1 MINEDEI
8 QEVLYTL
15 GNELS
20 RVYLRSMGNFT
31 DELEVF
37 IDRGDLE
44 GARDHVRDLTLAPL
58 YEDNRSRIERYN
70 LLAFKFG
77 SKLITERPVG
87 SNAQM
92 IPSIVTAATEQTGI
106 MLISL
111 SATIQER
118 LLNKLTELDTA
129 LINESQKAEQDVDP
143 KQRILTQFKQKLVQT
158 ARTSGAALVD
168 TIASLNTTRLV
179 SYGFLNEAA
188 LTGITAYKY
197 NALMDVRTTEI
208 CEHLNN
214 RIFPIVNQ
222 LERLDTELRIT
233 DSDQMRTFAPFPKQ
247 SQIEEFKSL
256 STEELIARGWCY
268 PPMHFNCRS
277 IIEYVEGVIQVAG
290 LEIPTAREGLQ
301 EILTSDEIRALLNMQ
316 GITNTV
322 INLTKGALQAGAT
335 ALAIMESIGISA
347 ETLGLIR
354 AAIEAGLL
362 E

>member
-15 GNELS
+15 GSELS
-20 RVYLRSMGNFT
+20 RVYLRSMSNFT

-44 GARDHVRDLTLAPL
+44 GARNHVRDLTLEPL
-58 YEDNRSRIERYN
+58 YVDNRARIERYN
-70 LLAFKFG
+70 LVAFKFG
-77 SKLITERPVG
+77 SRLITEHPAG
-87 SNAQM
+87 SNAQV
-92 IPSIVTAATEQTGI
+92 IPSIVTAATAQTGM
-106 MLISL
+106 MLINL
-111 SATIQER
+111 SKTIQDR
-118 LLNKLTELDTA
+118 LLNNLSALDTE
-129 LINESQKAEQDVDP
+129 LINESQKAEPEVDP
-143 KQRILTQFKQKLVQT
+143 KQRILTQFKQKLIQT
-158 ARTSGAALVD
+158 ARGGGASLVD
-168 TIASLNTTRLV
+168 MVSSLNTTRLV

-188 LTGITAYKY
+188 LTGITAYRY
-197 NALMDVRTTEI
+197 NALMDVRTTEF

-214 RIFPIVNQ
+214 RVFPIVNQ

-233 DSDQMRTFAPFPKQ
+233 DSEQIRNYAPFPKY
-247 SQIEEFKSL
+247 SQIDEFKSL

-268 PPMHFNCRS
+268 PPMHFYCRS

-335 ALAIMESIGISA
+335 ALAIMESVGVSA

-354 AAIEAGLL
+354 AAIEAGIL